1 MKEGRIV
8 KAVSGFYYVQ
18 TDEGIY
24 ACKGR
29 GVFRKRKINPL
40 VGDFV
45 TFDITNDEEGYITE
59 IKPRLNELNR
69 PPIANVNQAII
80 VASAK
85 MPDFSSL
92 LLDRF
97 LVLIESINITPIIF
111 ITKMDLAS
119 SAEKDA
125 LDQFKADYQ
134 KIGYSTEL
142 LISKENSNLTH
153 LNHYFKD
160 NVTVIAGQSGVGK
173 SSILNA
179 LNPELLIKTDEISVS
194 LGRGKHTTRYVELVE
209 VGDGLVADTPGFSAL
224 DFNHIEMEE
233 LSDCFPE
240 MRVIQGKCKFRGCL
254 HLREPNCAIK
264 EAVGLGNIAQYRYD
278 HYVSFSEEIQSR
290 KPRY

>member
-111 ITKMDLAS
+111 ITKLDLAS
-119 SAEKDA
+119 SEERNK

-153 LNHYFKD
+153 LNHYFKG

-173 SSILNA
+173 SSLLNA

-209 VGDGLVADTPGFSAL
+209 VG
-224 DFNHIEMEE
+224 
-233 LSDCFPE
+233 
-240 MRVIQGKCKFRGCL
+240 
-254 HLREPNCAIK
+254 
-264 EAVGLGNIAQYRYD
+264 
-278 HYVSFSEEIQSR
+278 
-290 KPRY
+290 

>member
-233 LSDCFPE
+233 LADCFPE